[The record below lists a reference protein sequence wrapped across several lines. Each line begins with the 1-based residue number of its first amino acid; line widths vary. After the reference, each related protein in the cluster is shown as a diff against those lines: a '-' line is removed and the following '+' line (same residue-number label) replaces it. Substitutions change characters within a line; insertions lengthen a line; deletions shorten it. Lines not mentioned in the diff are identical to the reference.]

1 MNDLRTIR
9 LTVRTLITG
18 IFFCTFLTLSANAHL
33 MVAQHGTMKF
43 GKGGFFFVLSIPVST
58 FQDFD
63 DDGDGFLSSIELSTH
78 VKAIEKAIH
87 TGFILESDQEGQRKI
102 EGLVL
107 NLAHDQNHVQQPVSH
122 IVALGRFSV
131 NQEDHQLTLR
141 TTLFGKK
148 PNEQHFELT
157 FTRGESTEVVTLS
170 KNQPS
175 HSLFAK

>member
-1 MNDLRTIR
+1 
-9 LTVRTLITG
+9 
-18 IFFCTFLTLSANAHL
+18 
-33 MVAQHGTMKF
+33 MVAQHGTMKL

-58 FQDFD
+58 FPGFD
-63 DDGDGFLSSIELSTH
+63 DDGDGFLSGIELSTH
-78 VKAIEKAIH
+78 IKAIEKAIH
-87 TGFILESDQEGQRKI
+87 TGFILESNQEGPRKI

-131 NQEDHQLTLR
+131 DQEDHQLTLR
-141 TTLFGKK
+141 TSLFGKK

-170 KNQPS
+170 KTKPS